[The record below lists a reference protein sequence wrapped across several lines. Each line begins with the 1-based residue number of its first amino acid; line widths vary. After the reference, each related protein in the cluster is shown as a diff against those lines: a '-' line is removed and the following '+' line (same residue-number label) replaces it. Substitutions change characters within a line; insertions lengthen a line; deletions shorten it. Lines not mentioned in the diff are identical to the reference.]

1 MVTPYFSKLYRGYT
15 CLLNAPSNLIFTAT
29 QIVDQRTEVHK
40 TLNYFTT
47 AYCIYFSMI
56 IMRSIYDHSLDP
68 VVVNT
73 KTICCTVLF

>member
-1 MVTPYFSKLYRGYT
+1 LF
-15 CLLNAPSNLIFTAT
+15 FTAT
-29 QIVDQRTEVHK
+29 RIVDQRTEVHK

-47 AYCIYFSMI
+47 AYRLYFSI
-56 IMRSIYDHSLDP
+56 IIVLSIYDHNLDL